1 MPSAMSTKFDYVHS
15 NRAPVL
21 IKFQWL
27 ARPIENFLLQDTHI
41 PFPLKCN
48 RDGYFFN
55 L

>member
-1 MPSAMSTKFDYVHS
+1 MPSVMSTEFDYVHP
-15 NRAPVL
+15 NCATIL
-21 IKFQWL
+21 IKFQCL
-27 ARPIENFLLQDTHI
+27 ARLIENFLSQDTHI